1 MNLPKFFL
9 RRNGRPKEAAISS
22 FGHLEREV
30 LGQVWELGEANV
42 KQVVQGLED
51 RIAYTTAMTTLD
63 RLYKKGVLERR
74 KVGKAFVYAAKYSLE
89 ELNAG
94 VARQIIGS
102 LLDAGT
108 SGSQP
113 VLACIVDAVSESD
126 SELLDQLEELV
137 RAKRKELEDRE

>member
-22 FGHLEREV
+22 FGRLEREI
-30 LGQVWELGEANV
+30 LGHVWELGEVNV
-42 KQVVQGLED
+42 RQVVQSLKD

-74 KVGKAFVYAAKYSLE
+74 KVGKAFLYSAKFSPE
-89 ELNAG
+89 ELNTG
-94 VARQIIGS
+94 VARQVIGS

-108 SGSQP
+108 NGARP
-113 VLACIVDAVSESD
+113 VLACIVEAVSDSD
-126 SELLDQLEELV
+126 RDLLDQLEELV
-137 RAKRKELEDRE
+137 RAKRQELGGEE